1 MGNKVQKLQSKK
13 LLSKDFEIRNKI
25 INKLQKRI
33 SENTIL
39 YEQNINGIKLKNIY
53 KNNPNT
59 SNFLIF
65 H

>member
-39 YEQNINGIKLKNIY
+39 YEQNINGIKLKNIS

>member
-39 YEQNINGIKLKNIY
+39 YEQIINGINSKIY
-53 KNNPNT
+53 IKIIQI
-59 SNFLIF
+59 LQIF
-65 H
+65 

>member
-39 YEQNINGIKLKNIY
+39 YEQIINGIKLKNIY